1 MVGVR
6 LLADEN
12 FNGRILRA
20 LKRQLLALDI
30 VRAQEC
36 LPEGTPDPVVL
47 AWAAN
52 EGRVVLS
59 HDISTLVGYAAERIR
74 RSEPMPGLIVMP
86 ALAPIGEVLA
96 DLELA
101 LGTSEPHHFQD
112 QVLFLP
118 LK

>member
-1 MVGVR
+1 
-6 LLADEN
+6 
-12 FNGRILRA
+12 
-20 LKRQLLALDI
+20 
-30 VRAQEC
+30 
-36 LPEGTPDPVVL
+36 
-47 AWAAN
+47 
-52 EGRVVLS
+52 
-59 HDISTLVGYAAERIR
+59 
-74 RSEPMPGLIVMP
+74 MPGLIVMP